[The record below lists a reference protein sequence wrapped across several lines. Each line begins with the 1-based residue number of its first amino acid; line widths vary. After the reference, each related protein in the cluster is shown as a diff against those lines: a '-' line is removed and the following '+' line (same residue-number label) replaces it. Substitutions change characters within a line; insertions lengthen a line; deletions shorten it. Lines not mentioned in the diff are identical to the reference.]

1 MMPLG
6 TVFDCLLYGFFTILF
21 KKTEHQR
28 SDNRACNKGYDIE
41 KRMVAYY
48 KCEDSAVRCGACNV
62 EQ

>member
-1 MMPLG
+1 MPLG

-41 KRMVAYY
+41 KRMVAYD
-48 KCEDSAVRCGACNV
+48 KNEDSGGRSTADNGDH
-62 EQ
+62 